1 MQDTNDKMNELM
13 DAFNKKLKTRRILLM
28 SKYTD
33 ITEAPISVQDE
44 IYTIQTL
51 LNILEVSE
59 SDYITEKVKSSNEIE
74 INVTLIEEYENNL
87 KKFDIFK
94 EMNSSDVSEK
104 DESEYIKKEQEK
116 INKIPVN
123 QYTIRKQLIEEKY
136 PNIENAPQSIID
148 EYKNLEIL
156 IKMINES
163 NNDGIEKEEA
173 EDQTKIDVKNIKI
186 YNSILKINKTLQ
198 IINSRHLQ
206 PPKKVIDEA
215 IDKKIDE
222 QINSIPND
230 REELKRKIRENELR
244 IDAITKSSKMISDI
258 DQTININT
266 EIKNSVNQEIKEQSA
281 SILLESLKAK
291 IEEQLKTKT
300 EQNITI
306 VNPEVK
312 IEQNINIS
320 EPQIKVE
327 NTSAPIVEEIKIE
340 KTIEPLDEQVIDII
354 DNEHDETNI
363 IERIYQAHFKTESKP
378 DKDGIIVAKSVPV
391 EKKEV
396 KVDEKETKVEEK
408 KPQTPEKV
416 VMAVQTLIK
425 GQEKTLISPEYI
437 KQNEKSEIFKK
448 VEKDIKEEKVSV
460 NPVKTITKK
469 DLEAIYG
476 QRKNEPGF
484 YEAIDIVNEAL
495 EKDKK

>member
-59 SDYITEKVKSSNEIE
+59 SDYTTEKVKSSNEIE

-116 INKIPVN
+116 INKMPVN
-123 QYTIRKQLIEEKY
+123 QYTIRKQLIKEKY

-266 EIKNSVNQEIKEQSA
+266 EIKNSVNQETKEQSA
-281 SILLESLKAK
+281 SRLLESLKAK

-306 VNPEVK
+306 LNPEIKV
-312 IEQNINIS
+312 EQNINIS

-327 NTSAPIVEEIKIE
+327 NTPAPIDEEIKIE
-340 KTIEPLDEQVIDII
+340 LTEEQIIDII
-354 DNEHDETNI
+354 DTEHDETNI
-363 IERIYQAHFKTESKP
+363 IEQIYQAHFKTESKP

-391 EKKEV
+391 EK
-396 KVDEKETKVEEK
+396 KETKVEEK

-437 KQNEKSEIFKK
+437 NETQKAEIFKK
-448 VEKDIKEEKVSV
+448 VDKDIKEEKVSV

>member
-1 MQDTNDKMNELM
+1 MQNTNDKMNELM
-13 DAFNKKLKTRRILLM
+13 DAFNKKLKIRRILLM
-28 SKYTD
+28 SKYSD
-33 ITEAPISVQDE
+33 ITSAPISVQDE

-59 SDYITEKVKSSNEIE
+59 SDFTTEKVKSSNDIE

-104 DESEYIKKEQEK
+104 DESEYIRKEQEK
-116 INKIPVN
+116 IDKIPVN

-156 IKMINES
+156 IKLINES
-163 NNDGIEKEEA
+163 NNEGIETEEA
-173 EDQTKIDVKNIKI
+173 DDKTRIDIKNIKI

-244 IDAITKSSKMISDI
+244 IEAITKSSKMISNI

-266 EIKNSVNQEIKEQSA
+266 EIKNSVSQELKEPSSS
-281 SILLESLKAK
+281 SILESLKAK
-291 IEEQLKTKT
+291 IEQELNSK
-300 EQNITI
+300 
-306 VNPEVK
+306 P
-312 IEQNINIS
+312 
-320 EPQIKVE
+320 
-327 NTSAPIVEEIKIE
+327 EIKEEVINKLNVE
-340 KTIEPLDEQVIDII
+340 IGKDNNIDILKSKSIEETRSEDILPIEEQKNNII
-354 DNEHDETNI
+354 DEEQDATNI
-363 IERIYQAHFKTESKP
+363 IEQIYKAHFETQNKP

-391 EKKEV
+391 EKKEI
-396 KVDEKETKVEEK
+396 KVEEK
-408 KPQTPEKV
+408 KPQTSEKV

-437 KQNEKSEIFKK
+437 KETGKTEIFKK
-448 VEKDIKEEKVSV
+448 PEKEEKEEKVSL
-460 NPVKTITKK
+460 NPVKTITRK

-484 YEAIDIVNEAL
+484 YEAIDIVNEEL

>member
-59 SDYITEKVKSSNEIE
+59 SDYTTEKVKSSNEIE

-163 NNDGIEKEEA
+163 NNDGIETEEA

-244 IDAITKSSKMISDI
+244 IEAITKSSKMISDI

-266 EIKNSVNQEIKEQSA
+266 EIKNSVNQETKEQSA
-281 SILLESLKAK
+281 SRLLENLKAK
-291 IEEQLKTKT
+291 IEEQLNTK
-300 EQNITI
+300 QNITI
-306 VNPEVK
+306 LNPEIKV
-312 IEQNINIS
+312 EQNINIS

-327 NTSAPIVEEIKIE
+327 NTSTPIVEEIKIE
-340 KTIEPLDEQVIDII
+340 LTEEQIIDII
-354 DNEHDETNI
+354 DTEHDETNI
-363 IERIYQAHFKTESKP
+363 IEQIYQAHFKTESKP

-437 KQNEKSEIFKK
+437 KQTEKSEIFKK

>member
-59 SDYITEKVKSSNEIE
+59 SDYTTEKVKSSNEIE

-266 EIKNSVNQEIKEQSA
+266 EIKNSVNQENKEQSA
-281 SILLESLKAK
+281 SRLLESLKAK

-327 NTSAPIVEEIKIE
+327 NTPAPIVEEIKIE
-340 KTIEPLDEQVIDII
+340 KTIEPLDEQVINII

-363 IERIYQAHFKTESKP
+363 IEQIYQAHFKTENKP
-378 DKDGIIVAKSVPV
+378 DKDGIIVAKSVPL

-396 KVDEKETKVEEK
+396 KVDEKEIKVEEK

-437 KQNEKSEIFKK
+437 NETQKAEIFKK

>member
-244 IDAITKSSKMISDI
+244 IEAITKSSKMISDI

-266 EIKNSVNQEIKEQSA
+266 EIKNSVNQETKEQSA
-281 SILLESLKAK
+281 SRLLENLKAK
-291 IEEQLKTKT
+291 IEEQLNTK
-300 EQNITI
+300 QNITI
-306 VNPEVK
+306 LNPEIKV
-312 IEQNINIS
+312 EQNINIS

-327 NTSAPIVEEIKIE
+327 NTSTPIVEEIKIE
-340 KTIEPLDEQVIDII
+340 LTEEQIIDII
-354 DNEHDETNI
+354 DTEHDETNI
-363 IERIYQAHFKTESKP
+363 IEQIYQAHFKTESKP

-437 KQNEKSEIFKK
+437 KQNQKSEIFKK

>member
-59 SDYITEKVKSSNEIE
+59 SDYITEKVKSSNELE

-163 NNDGIEKEEA
+163 NVDGIETEEA

-244 IDAITKSSKMISDI
+244 IEAITKSSKMISDI

-266 EIKNSVNQEIKEQSA
+266 EIKNSVNQETKEQSA
-281 SILLESLKAK
+281 SRLLESLKAK

-306 VNPEVK
+306 LNPEIKV
-312 IEQNINIS
+312 EQNINIS

-327 NTSAPIVEEIKIE
+327 NTPAPIVEEIKIE
-340 KTIEPLDEQVIDII
+340 LTEEQIIDII
-354 DNEHDETNI
+354 DTEHDETNI
-363 IERIYQAHFKTESKP
+363 IEQIYQAHFKTESKP

-391 EKKEV
+391 EK
-396 KVDEKETKVEEK
+396 KETKVEEK

-437 KQNEKSEIFKK
+437 NETQKAEIFKK
-448 VEKDIKEEKVSV
+448 IEKDIKEEKVSV

-484 YEAIDIVNEAL
+484 YEAIDIVNEEL

>member
-28 SKYTD
+28 SKYSD

-59 SDYITEKVKSSNEIE
+59 SDYTTEKVKSSNEIE

-163 NNDGIEKEEA
+163 NSDGIEKEEA

-244 IDAITKSSKMISDI
+244 IEAITKSSKMISDI

-266 EIKNSVNQEIKEQSA
+266 EIKNSVNQETKEQSA
-281 SILLESLKAK
+281 SSLLESLKAK

-306 VNPEVK
+306 LNPEIKV
-312 IEQNINIS
+312 EQNINIS

-327 NTSAPIVEEIKIE
+327 NTPAPIVEEIKIE
-340 KTIEPLDEQVIDII
+340 LTEEQIIDII
-354 DNEHDETNI
+354 DTEHDETNI
-363 IERIYQAHFKTESKP
+363 IEQIYQAHFKTESKP

-391 EKKEV
+391 EKKEGE
-396 KVDEKETKVEEK
+396 VDEKETKVEEK

-437 KQNEKSEIFKK
+437 NETQKAEIFKK
-448 VEKDIKEEKVSV
+448 VDKDIKEEKVSV

>member
-1 MQDTNDKMNELM
+1 MQDTNDKMNKLM

-59 SDYITEKVKSSNEIE
+59 SDYTTEKVKSSNEIE

-163 NNDGIEKEEA
+163 DVDGIEKEEA

-281 SILLESLKAK
+281 SRLLENLKAK
-291 IEEQLKTKT
+291 IEEQLNTK
-300 EQNITI
+300 QNITI
-306 VNPEVK
+306 LNPEIKV
-312 IEQNINIS
+312 EQNINIS

-327 NTSAPIVEEIKIE
+327 NTSTPIVEEIKIE
-340 KTIEPLDEQVIDII
+340 LTEEQIIDII
-354 DNEHDETNI
+354 DTEHDETNI
-363 IERIYQAHFKTESKP
+363 IEQIYQAHFKTESKP

-437 KQNEKSEIFKK
+437 NETQKAEIFKK
-448 VEKDIKEEKVSV
+448 VDKDIKEEKVSV

>member
-1 MQDTNDKMNELM
+1 MQDTNDKMNKLM

-59 SDYITEKVKSSNEIE
+59 SDYTTEKVKSSNEIE

-163 NNDGIEKEEA
+163 NVDGIETEEA

-244 IDAITKSSKMISDI
+244 IEAITKSSKMISDI

-266 EIKNSVNQEIKEQSA
+266 EIKNSVNQETKEQSA
-281 SILLESLKAK
+281 SSLLESLKAK
-291 IEEQLKTKT
+291 IEEQLNTK
-300 EQNITI
+300 QNITI
-306 VNPEVK
+306 LNPEIKV
-312 IEQNINIS
+312 EQNINIS

-327 NTSAPIVEEIKIE
+327 NTSTPIVEEIKIE
-340 KTIEPLDEQVIDII
+340 LTEDQIIDII
-354 DNEHDETNI
+354 DTEHDETNI
-363 IERIYQAHFKTESKP
+363 IEQIYQAHFKTESKP

-437 KQNEKSEIFKK
+437 NETQKAEIFKK
-448 VEKDIKEEKVSV
+448 VDKDIKEEKVSV

>member
-59 SDYITEKVKSSNEIE
+59 SDYTTEKVKSSNEIE

-163 NNDGIEKEEA
+163 NVDGIETEEA

-244 IDAITKSSKMISDI
+244 IEAITKSSKMISDI

-266 EIKNSVNQEIKEQSA
+266 EIKNSVNQETKEQSA
-281 SILLESLKAK
+281 SRLLESLKAK

-306 VNPEVK
+306 LNPEIKV
-312 IEQNINIS
+312 EQNINIS

-327 NTSAPIVEEIKIE
+327 NTPAPIVEEIKIE
-340 KTIEPLDEQVIDII
+340 LTEEQIIDII
-354 DNEHDETNI
+354 DTEHDETNI
-363 IERIYQAHFKTESKP
+363 IEQIYQAHFKTESKP

-391 EKKEV
+391 EK
-396 KVDEKETKVEEK
+396 KETKVEEK

-437 KQNEKSEIFKK
+437 NETQKAEIFKK
-448 VEKDIKEEKVSV
+448 VDKDIKEEKVSV

>member
-59 SDYITEKVKSSNEIE
+59 SDYTTEKVKSSNEIE

-123 QYTIRKQLIEEKY
+123 QYTIRKQLIKEKY

-266 EIKNSVNQEIKEQSA
+266 EIKNSVNS
-281 SILLESLKAK
+281 
-291 IEEQLKTKT
+291 
-300 EQNITI
+300 
-306 VNPEVK
+306 EVK
-312 IEQNINIS
+312 VEQNINIS

-340 KTIEPLDEQVIDII
+340 KTIEPSDEQVIDII
-354 DNEHDETNI
+354 DAEHDETNI
-363 IERIYQAHFKTESKP
+363 IEQIYQAHLKIENKP

-396 KVDEKETKVEEK
+396 KLDEKEIKVEEK
-408 KPQTPEKV
+408 KSQTPEKV

>member
-28 SKYTD
+28 SKYSD

-59 SDYITEKVKSSNEIE
+59 SDYTTEKVKSSNEIE

-266 EIKNSVNQEIKEQSA
+266 EIKNSVNQETKEQSA
-281 SILLESLKAK
+281 SRLLESLKAK

-306 VNPEVK
+306 LNPEIKV
-312 IEQNINIS
+312 EQNINIS

-327 NTSAPIVEEIKIE
+327 NTPAPIVEEIKIE
-340 KTIEPLDEQVIDII
+340 LTEEQIIDII
-354 DNEHDETNI
+354 DTEHDETNI
-363 IERIYQAHFKTESKP
+363 IEQIYQAHFKTESKP

-437 KQNEKSEIFKK
+437 KQTEKSEIFKK

>member
-28 SKYTD
+28 SKYSD
-33 ITEAPISVQDE
+33 ITSAPISVQDE

-59 SDYITEKVKSSNEIE
+59 SDFTTEKVKSSNDIE

-104 DESEYIKKEQEK
+104 DESEYIRKEQEK
-116 INKIPVN
+116 IDKIPVN

-156 IKMINES
+156 IKLINES
-163 NNDGIEKEEA
+163 NNEGIETEEA
-173 EDQTKIDVKNIKI
+173 DDKTRIDIKNIKI

-244 IDAITKSSKMISDI
+244 IEAITKSSKMISDI

-266 EIKNSVNQEIKEQSA
+266 EIKNSVSQELKEPSSS
-281 SILLESLKAK
+281 SILESLKAK
-291 IEEQLKTKT
+291 IEQELNSK
-300 EQNITI
+300 
-306 VNPEVK
+306 P
-312 IEQNINIS
+312 
-320 EPQIKVE
+320 
-327 NTSAPIVEEIKIE
+327 EIKE
-340 KTIEPLDEQVIDII
+340 EQVINKLNVEIGKDNNIDILKSKSIEETKSEDILPIEEQKNNII
-354 DNEHDETNI
+354 DEEQDATNI
-363 IERIYQAHFKTESKP
+363 IEQIYKAHFETQNKP

-391 EKKEV
+391 EKKEI
-396 KVDEKETKVEEK
+396 KVEEK

-437 KQNEKSEIFKK
+437 KETEKTEIFKK
-448 VEKDIKEEKVSV
+448 TEKEEKEEKVSL
-460 NPVKTITKK
+460 NPVKTITRQ

-484 YEAIDIVNEAL
+484 YEAIDIVNEEL

>member
-59 SDYITEKVKSSNEIE
+59 SDYTTEKVKSSNEIE

-163 NNDGIEKEEA
+163 DIDGIETEEA

-244 IDAITKSSKMISDI
+244 IEAITKSSKMISDI

-266 EIKNSVNQEIKEQSA
+266 EIKNSVNQETKEHSA
-281 SILLESLKAK
+281 STLLENLKAK
-291 IEEQLKTKT
+291 IEEQLKTK
-300 EQNITI
+300 QNITI

-327 NTSAPIVEEIKIE
+327 NTSTPIVEEIKIE
-340 KTIEPLDEQVIDII
+340 PTEEQIIDII
-354 DNEHDETNI
+354 DTEPDETNI
-363 IERIYQAHFKTESKP
+363 IEQIYQAHFKAENKP

-391 EKKEV
+391 EKKEI
-396 KVDEKETKVEEK
+396 KLDEKEVKVEEK

-437 KQNEKSEIFKK
+437 NETQKPEIFKK

-495 EKDKK
+495 EKEKK

>member
-59 SDYITEKVKSSNEIE
+59 SDYTTEKVKSSNEIE

-206 PPKKVIDEA
+206 PPRKVIDEA

-266 EIKNSVNQEIKEQSA
+266 EIKNSVNQETKEQSA
-281 SILLESLKAK
+281 SRLLESLKAK

-306 VNPEVK
+306 LNPEIKV
-312 IEQNINIS
+312 EQNINIS
-320 EPQIKVE
+320 EQQIKVE
-327 NTSAPIVEEIKIE
+327 NTPAPIVEEIKIE
-340 KTIEPLDEQVIDII
+340 LTEEQIIDII
-354 DNEHDETNI
+354 DTEHDETNI
-363 IERIYQAHFKTESKP
+363 IEQIYQAHFKTESKP

-391 EKKEV
+391 EK
-396 KVDEKETKVEEK
+396 KETKVEEK

-437 KQNEKSEIFKK
+437 NETQKAEIFKK
-448 VEKDIKEEKVSV
+448 VDKDIKEEKVSV

>member
-28 SKYTD
+28 SKYSD

-59 SDYITEKVKSSNEIE
+59 SDYTTEKVKSSNEIE

-136 PNIENAPQSIID
+136 SNIENAPQSIID

-163 NNDGIEKEEA
+163 DGDGIETEEA

-186 YNSILKINKTLQ
+186 YNSIVKINKTLQ

-281 SILLESLKAK
+281 SRLLENLKAK
-291 IEEQLKTKT
+291 IEEQLNTK
-300 EQNITI
+300 QNITI
-306 VNPEVK
+306 LNPEIKV
-312 IEQNINIS
+312 EQNINIS

-327 NTSAPIVEEIKIE
+327 NTSTPIVEEIKIE
-340 KTIEPLDEQVIDII
+340 LTEEQIIDII
-354 DNEHDETNI
+354 DTEHDETNI
-363 IERIYQAHFKTESKP
+363 IEQIYQAHFKTESKP

-437 KQNEKSEIFKK
+437 NETQKAEIFKK
-448 VEKDIKEEKVSV
+448 VDKDIKEEKVSV

>member
-59 SDYITEKVKSSNEIE
+59 SDYTTEKVKSSNEIE

-163 NNDGIEKEEA
+163 NVDGIETEEA

-281 SILLESLKAK
+281 SRLLENLKAK
-291 IEEQLKTKT
+291 IEEQLNTK
-300 EQNITI
+300 QNITI
-306 VNPEVK
+306 LNPEIKV
-312 IEQNINIS
+312 EQNINIS

-327 NTSAPIVEEIKIE
+327 NTSTPIVEEIKIE
-340 KTIEPLDEQVIDII
+340 LTEEQIIDII
-354 DNEHDETNI
+354 DTEHDETNI
-363 IERIYQAHFKTESKP
+363 IEQIYQAHFKTESKP

-437 KQNEKSEIFKK
+437 NETQKAEIFKK
-448 VEKDIKEEKVSV
+448 VDKDIKEEKVSV

>member
-266 EIKNSVNQEIKEQSA
+266 EIKNSVNQETKEQSA
-281 SILLESLKAK
+281 SRLLESLKAK

-306 VNPEVK
+306 LNPEIKV
-312 IEQNINIS
+312 EQNINIS

-327 NTSAPIVEEIKIE
+327 NTPAPIVEEIKIE
-340 KTIEPLDEQVIDII
+340 LTEEQIIDII
-354 DNEHDETNI
+354 DTEHDETNI
-363 IERIYQAHFKTESKP
+363 IEQIYQAHFKTESKP

-391 EKKEV
+391 EK
-396 KVDEKETKVEEK
+396 KETKVEEK

-437 KQNEKSEIFKK
+437 KQTEKSEIFKK

>member
-1 MQDTNDKMNELM
+1 MQNTNDKMNELM

-28 SKYTD
+28 SKYSD

-59 SDYITEKVKSSNEIE
+59 SDYTTEKVKSSNEIE

-136 PNIENAPQSIID
+136 SNIENAPQSIID

-163 NNDGIEKEEA
+163 DGDGIETEEA

-186 YNSILKINKTLQ
+186 YNSIVKINKTLQ

-281 SILLESLKAK
+281 SRLLENLKAK
-291 IEEQLKTKT
+291 IEEQLNTK
-300 EQNITI
+300 QNITI
-306 VNPEVK
+306 LNPEIKV
-312 IEQNINIS
+312 EQNINIS

-327 NTSAPIVEEIKIE
+327 NTSTPIVEEIKIE
-340 KTIEPLDEQVIDII
+340 LTEEQIIDII
-354 DNEHDETNI
+354 DTEHDETNI
-363 IERIYQAHFKTESKP
+363 IEQIYQAHFKTESKP

-437 KQNEKSEIFKK
+437 NETQKAEIFKK
-448 VEKDIKEEKVSV
+448 VDKDIKEEKVSV

>member
-1 MQDTNDKMNELM
+1 MQNTNDKMNELM

-28 SKYTD
+28 SKYSD
-33 ITEAPISVQDE
+33 ITSAPISVQDE

-59 SDYITEKVKSSNEIE
+59 SDFTTEKIKSSNDIE

-104 DESEYIKKEQEK
+104 DESEYIRKEQEK
-116 INKIPVN
+116 IDKIPVN
-123 QYTIRKQLIEEKY
+123 QYIIRKQLIEEKY

-156 IKMINES
+156 IKLINES
-163 NNDGIEKEEA
+163 NNEGIETEEA
-173 EDQTKIDVKNIKI
+173 DDKTRIDIKNIKI

-244 IDAITKSSKMISDI
+244 IEAITKSSKMISNI

-266 EIKNSVNQEIKEQSA
+266 EIKNSVSQELKEPS
-281 SILLESLKAK
+281 SSSVLESLKAK
-291 IEEQLKTKT
+291 IEQELNSK
-300 EQNITI
+300 
-306 VNPEVK
+306 P
-312 IEQNINIS
+312 
-320 EPQIKVE
+320 
-327 NTSAPIVEEIKIE
+327 EIKE
-340 KTIEPLDEQVIDII
+340 EQVINKLNVEIGKDNNIDILKSKSIEETKSEDILPIEEQKNNII
-354 DNEHDETNI
+354 DEEQDATNI
-363 IERIYQAHFKTESKP
+363 IEQIYKAHFETQNKP

-391 EKKEV
+391 EKKEI
-396 KVDEKETKVEEK
+396 KVEEK

-437 KQNEKSEIFKK
+437 KETEKTEIFKK
-448 VEKDIKEEKVSV
+448 TEKEEKEEKVSL
-460 NPVKTITKK
+460 NPVKTITRQ

-484 YEAIDIVNEAL
+484 YEAIDIVNEEL

>member
-59 SDYITEKVKSSNEIE
+59 SDYTTEKVKSSNEIE

-163 NNDGIEKEEA
+163 DVDGIEKEEA

-230 REELKRKIRENELR
+230 REELKIKIRENELR
-244 IDAITKSSKMISDI
+244 IEAITKSSKMISDI

-266 EIKNSVNQEIKEQSA
+266 EIKNSVNQETKEQSA
-281 SILLESLKAK
+281 SSLLENLKAK
-291 IEEQLKTKT
+291 IEEQLKTK
-300 EQNITI
+300 QNITI
-306 VNPEVK
+306 VNPEIKV
-312 IEQNINIS
+312 EQNINIS

-327 NTSAPIVEEIKIE
+327 NTSTPIVEEIKIE
-340 KTIEPLDEQVIDII
+340 PTEEQIIDII
-354 DNEHDETNI
+354 DTEPDETNI
-363 IERIYQAHFKTESKP
+363 IEQIYQAHFKAENKP

-391 EKKEV
+391 EKKEI
-396 KVDEKETKVEEK
+396 KLDEKEVKVEEK

-437 KQNEKSEIFKK
+437 NETQKAEIFKK

-460 NPVKTITKK
+460 NLVKTITKK

>member
-1 MQDTNDKMNELM
+1 MQNTNDKMNELM

-28 SKYTD
+28 SKYSD
-33 ITEAPISVQDE
+33 ITSAPISVQDE

-59 SDYITEKVKSSNEIE
+59 SDFTTEKVKASNDIE

-104 DESEYIKKEQEK
+104 DESEYIRKEQEK
-116 INKIPVN
+116 IDKIPVN
-123 QYTIRKQLIEEKY
+123 QYVIRKQLIEEKY

-156 IKMINES
+156 IKLINES
-163 NNDGIEKEEA
+163 NNEGIETEEA
-173 EDQTKIDVKNIKI
+173 DDKTRIDIKNIKI

-244 IDAITKSSKMISDI
+244 IEAITKSSKMISNI

-266 EIKNSVNQEIKEQSA
+266 EIKNSVSQELKGPNSS
-281 SILLESLKAK
+281 SILESLKAK
-291 IEEQLKTKT
+291 IEQELNSKPEIKEEQIINKLNVEIGKDNNIDILKSKINS
-300 EQNITI
+300 QNIEETKSED
-306 VNPEVK
+306 VLP
-312 IEQNINIS
+312 IE
-320 EPQIKVE
+320 
-327 NTSAPIVEEIKIE
+327 
-340 KTIEPLDEQVIDII
+340 EQ
-354 DNEHDETNI
+354 ETNI
-363 IERIYQAHFKTESKP
+363 IDEEQDATNIIEQIYKAHFETQNKP

-391 EKKEV
+391 EKKEI
-396 KVDEKETKVEEK
+396 KVEEK

-437 KQNEKSEIFKK
+437 KETGKTEIFKK
-448 VEKDIKEEKVSV
+448 PEKEEKEEKVSL
-460 NPVKTITKK
+460 NPVKTITRK

-484 YEAIDIVNEAL
+484 YEAIDIVNEEL

>member
-59 SDYITEKVKSSNEIE
+59 SDYTTEKVKSSNEIE

-306 VNPEVK
+306 LNPEIKV
-312 IEQNINIS
+312 EQNINIS

-327 NTSAPIVEEIKIE
+327 NTPAPIVEEIKIE
-340 KTIEPLDEQVIDII
+340 LTEEQIIDII
-354 DNEHDETNI
+354 DTEHDETNI

-391 EKKEV
+391 EKKE
-396 KVDEKETKVEEK
+396 TKVEEK
-408 KPQTPEKV
+408 KSQTPEKV

-437 KQNEKSEIFKK
+437 NETQKAEIFKK
-448 VEKDIKEEKVSV
+448 VDKDIKEEKVSV

>member
-59 SDYITEKVKSSNEIE
+59 SDYTTEKVKSSNEIE

-116 INKIPVN
+116 INKMPVN

-244 IDAITKSSKMISDI
+244 IEAITKSSKMISDI

-281 SILLESLKAK
+281 SRLLENLKAK
-291 IEEQLKTKT
+291 IEEQLNTK
-300 EQNITI
+300 QNITI
-306 VNPEVK
+306 LNPEIKV
-312 IEQNINIS
+312 EQNINIS

-327 NTSAPIVEEIKIE
+327 NTSTPIVEEIKIE
-340 KTIEPLDEQVIDII
+340 LTEEQIIDII
-354 DNEHDETNI
+354 DTEHDETNI
-363 IERIYQAHFKTESKP
+363 IEQIYQAHFKTESKP
-378 DKDGIIVAKSVPV
+378 DKDGIIVARSVPV

>member
-59 SDYITEKVKSSNEIE
+59 SDYTTEKVKSSNEIE

-163 NNDGIEKEEA
+163 DVDGIEKEEA

-244 IDAITKSSKMISDI
+244 IEAITKSSKMISDI

-266 EIKNSVNQEIKEQSA
+266 EIKNSVNQETKEQSA
-281 SILLESLKAK
+281 SSLLESLKAK

-327 NTSAPIVEEIKIE
+327 NTSTPIVEEIKIE
-340 KTIEPLDEQVIDII
+340 PTEEQIIDII
-354 DNEHDETNI
+354 DTEPDETNI
-363 IERIYQAHFKTESKP
+363 IEQIYQAHFKAENKP

-391 EKKEV
+391 EKKEI
-396 KVDEKETKVEEK
+396 KLDEKEVKVEEK

-437 KQNEKSEIFKK
+437 NETQKAEIFKK
-448 VEKDIKEEKVSV
+448 IEKDIKEEKVSV

>member
-28 SKYTD
+28 SKYSD
-33 ITEAPISVQDE
+33 ITSAPISVQDE

-59 SDYITEKVKSSNEIE
+59 SDFTTEKVRSSNDIE

-104 DESEYIKKEQEK
+104 DESEYIRKEQEK
-116 INKIPVN
+116 IDKIPVN

-156 IKMINES
+156 IKLINES
-163 NNDGIEKEEA
+163 NNEGIETEEA
-173 EDQTKIDVKNIKI
+173 DDKTRIDIKNIKI

-244 IDAITKSSKMISDI
+244 IEAITKSSKMISNI

-266 EIKNSVNQEIKEQSA
+266 EIKNSVSQELKEPSSS
-281 SILLESLKAK
+281 SILESLKAK
-291 IEEQLKTKT
+291 IEQELNSK
-300 EQNITI
+300 
-306 VNPEVK
+306 P
-312 IEQNINIS
+312 
-320 EPQIKVE
+320 
-327 NTSAPIVEEIKIE
+327 EIKE
-340 KTIEPLDEQVIDII
+340 EQVINKLNVEIGKDNNIDILKSKSIEETKSEDILPIEEQKNNII
-354 DNEHDETNI
+354 DEEQDATNI
-363 IERIYQAHFKTESKP
+363 IEQIYKAHFETQNKP

-391 EKKEV
+391 EKKEI
-396 KVDEKETKVEEK
+396 KVEEK

-437 KQNEKSEIFKK
+437 KETEKTEIFKK
-448 VEKDIKEEKVSV
+448 TEKEEKEEKVSL
-460 NPVKTITKK
+460 NPVKTITRQ

-484 YEAIDIVNEAL
+484 YEAIDIVNEEL

>member
-1 MQDTNDKMNELM
+1 MQNTNDKMNELM

-28 SKYTD
+28 SKYSD
-33 ITEAPISVQDE
+33 ITSAPISVQDE

-59 SDYITEKVKSSNEIE
+59 SDFTTEKVKSSNNIE

-104 DESEYIKKEQEK
+104 DESEYIRKEQEK
-116 INKIPVN
+116 IDKIPVN

-156 IKMINES
+156 IKLINES
-163 NNDGIEKEEA
+163 NNEGIETEEA
-173 EDQTKIDVKNIKI
+173 DDKTRIDIKNIKI

-206 PPKKVIDEA
+206 PSKKVIDEA

-244 IDAITKSSKMISDI
+244 IEAITKSSKMISNI
-258 DQTININT
+258 DKTININT
-266 EIKNSVNQEIKEQSA
+266 EIKNSVSQEFKNPNA
-281 SILLESLKAK
+281 SSILESLK
-291 IEEQLKTKT
+291 T
-300 EQNITI
+300 
-306 VNPEVK
+306 K
-312 IEQNINIS
+312 IEQELNSKPEIKEKQDIEINKDNNIDILKSKINSQSIEETKSEDILPVEEQEINI
-320 EPQIKVE
+320 ID
-327 NTSAPIVEEIKIE
+327 EEQ
-340 KTIEPLDEQVIDII
+340 DA
-354 DNEHDETNI
+354 TNI
-363 IERIYQAHFKTESKP
+363 IEQIYKAHFETQNKP

-391 EKKEV
+391 EKKEI
-396 KVDEKETKVEEK
+396 KAEEK
-408 KPQTPEKV
+408 KPQTSEKV

-437 KQNEKSEIFKK
+437 KETEKTEIFKK
-448 VEKDIKEEKVSV
+448 PEKEEKEEKVSL
-460 NPVKTITKK
+460 NPVKTITRQ

-484 YEAIDIVNEAL
+484 YEAIDIVNEEL

>member
-1 MQDTNDKMNELM
+1 MQDTNDKMNKLM

-59 SDYITEKVKSSNEIE
+59 SDYTTEKVKSSNEIE

-163 NNDGIEKEEA
+163 NVDGIETEEA

-244 IDAITKSSKMISDI
+244 IEAITKSSKMISDI

-266 EIKNSVNQEIKEQSA
+266 EIKNSVNQETKEQSA
-281 SILLESLKAK
+281 SRLLESLKAK

-327 NTSAPIVEEIKIE
+327 NTPAPIVEEIKIE
-340 KTIEPLDEQVIDII
+340 LTEEQIIDII
-354 DNEHDETNI
+354 DTEHDETNI
-363 IERIYQAHFKTESKP
+363 IEQIYQAHFKTESKP

-391 EKKEV
+391 EK
-396 KVDEKETKVEEK
+396 KETKVEEK

-437 KQNEKSEIFKK
+437 NETQKAEIFKK
-448 VEKDIKEEKVSV
+448 VDKDIKEEKVSV

>member
-1 MQDTNDKMNELM
+1 
-13 DAFNKKLKTRRILLM
+13 
-28 SKYTD
+28 
-33 ITEAPISVQDE
+33 
-44 IYTIQTL
+44 
-51 LNILEVSE
+51 
-59 SDYITEKVKSSNEIE
+59 
-74 INVTLIEEYENNL
+74 
-87 KKFDIFK
+87 
-94 EMNSSDVSEK
+94 MNSSDVSEK
-104 DESEYIKKEQEK
+104 DESEYIRKEQEK
-116 INKIPVN
+116 IDKIPVN

-156 IKMINES
+156 IKLINES
-163 NNDGIEKEEA
+163 NNEGIETEEA
-173 EDQTKIDVKNIKI
+173 DDKTRIDIKNIKI

-244 IDAITKSSKMISDI
+244 TEAITKSSKMISNI

-266 EIKNSVNQEIKEQSA
+266 EIKNSVSQELKEPSSS
-281 SILLESLKAK
+281 SILESLKAK
-291 IEEQLKTKT
+291 IEQELNSK
-300 EQNITI
+300 
-306 VNPEVK
+306 P
-312 IEQNINIS
+312 
-320 EPQIKVE
+320 
-327 NTSAPIVEEIKIE
+327 EIKE
-340 KTIEPLDEQVIDII
+340 EQVINKLNVEIGKDNNIDILKSKSI
-354 DNEHDETNI
+354 EETKSEDILPIEEQETNI
-363 IERIYQAHFKTESKP
+363 IDEEQDATNIIEQIYKAHFETQNKP

-391 EKKEV
+391 EKKEI
-396 KVDEKETKVEEK
+396 KVEEK

-437 KQNEKSEIFKK
+437 KETGKTEIFKK
-448 VEKDIKEEKVSV
+448 PEKEEKEEKVSL
-460 NPVKTITKK
+460 NPVKTITRK

-484 YEAIDIVNEAL
+484 YEAIDIVNEEL

>member
-1 MQDTNDKMNELM
+1 MQNTNDKMNELM

-28 SKYTD
+28 SKYSD
-33 ITEAPISVQDE
+33 ITSAPISVQDE

-59 SDYITEKVKSSNEIE
+59 SDFTTEKVKSSNDIE

-104 DESEYIKKEQEK
+104 DESEYIRKEQEK
-116 INKIPVN
+116 IDKIPVN

-136 PNIENAPQSIID
+136 SNIENAPQSIID

-156 IKMINES
+156 IKLINES
-163 NNDGIEKEEA
+163 NNEGIETEEA
-173 EDQTKIDVKNIKI
+173 DDKTRIDIKNIKI

-244 IDAITKSSKMISDI
+244 IEAITKSSKMISNI

-266 EIKNSVNQEIKEQSA
+266 EIKNSVSQEFKEPSSS
-281 SILLESLKAK
+281 SILESLKAK
-291 IEEQLKTKT
+291 IEQELNSK
-300 EQNITI
+300 
-306 VNPEVK
+306 P
-312 IEQNINIS
+312 
-320 EPQIKVE
+320 
-327 NTSAPIVEEIKIE
+327 EIKE
-340 KTIEPLDEQVIDII
+340 EQVINKLNVEIGKDNNIDILKSKSI
-354 DNEHDETNI
+354 EETKSEDILPIEEQETNI
-363 IERIYQAHFKTESKP
+363 IDEEQDATNIIEQIYKAHFETQNKP

-391 EKKEV
+391 EKKEI
-396 KVDEKETKVEEK
+396 KVEEK

-437 KQNEKSEIFKK
+437 KETEKTEIFKK
-448 VEKDIKEEKVSV
+448 PEKEEKEEKVSL
-460 NPVKTITKK
+460 NPVKTITRQ

-484 YEAIDIVNEAL
+484 YEAIDIVNEEL

>member
-59 SDYITEKVKSSNEIE
+59 SDYTTEKVKSSNEIE

-163 NNDGIEKEEA
+163 NVDGIETEEA

-266 EIKNSVNQEIKEQSA
+266 EIKNSVNQETKEQSA
-281 SILLESLKAK
+281 SSLLENLKAK
-291 IEEQLKTKT
+291 IEEQLKTK
-300 EQNITI
+300 QNITI
-306 VNPEVK
+306 VNPEIKV
-312 IEQNINIS
+312 EQNINIS

-327 NTSAPIVEEIKIE
+327 NSPAPIVEEIKIE
-340 KTIEPLDEQVIDII
+340 PTEEQIIDII
-354 DNEHDETNI
+354 DTEPDETNI
-363 IERIYQAHFKTESKP
+363 IEQIYQAHFKAENKP

-391 EKKEV
+391 EKKEI
-396 KVDEKETKVEEK
+396 KLDEKEVKVEEK

-437 KQNEKSEIFKK
+437 NETQKAEIFKK

>member
-163 NNDGIEKEEA
+163 DGDGIEAEEA

-206 PPKKVIDEA
+206 PPKKVIDEV

-266 EIKNSVNQEIKEQSA
+266 EIKNSVNQETKEQSA
-281 SILLESLKAK
+281 SRLLESLKAK

-306 VNPEVK
+306 LNPEIKV
-312 IEQNINIS
+312 EQNINIS

-327 NTSAPIVEEIKIE
+327 NTPAPIVEEIKIE
-340 KTIEPLDEQVIDII
+340 LTEEQIIDII
-354 DNEHDETNI
+354 DTEHDETNI
-363 IERIYQAHFKTESKP
+363 IEQIYQAHFKTESKP

-437 KQNEKSEIFKK
+437 NETQKAEIFKK
-448 VEKDIKEEKVSV
+448 IEKDIKEEKVSV
-460 NPVKTITKK
+460 NSVKTITKK

>member
-28 SKYTD
+28 SKYSD

-59 SDYITEKVKSSNEIE
+59 SDYTTEKVKSSNEIE

-266 EIKNSVNQEIKEQSA
+266 EIKNSVNQETKEQSA
-281 SILLESLKAK
+281 SRLLESLKAK

-306 VNPEVK
+306 LNPEIKV
-312 IEQNINIS
+312 EQNINIS

-327 NTSAPIVEEIKIE
+327 NTPAPIVEEIKIE
-340 KTIEPLDEQVIDII
+340 LTEEQIIDII
-354 DNEHDETNI
+354 DTEHDETNI
-363 IERIYQAHFKTESKP
+363 IEQIYQAHFKTESKP

-437 KQNEKSEIFKK
+437 NETQKAEIFKK
-448 VEKDIKEEKVSV
+448 VDKDIKEEKVSV

-469 DLEAIYG
+469 DLEAIYR
-476 QRKNEPGF
+476 QRKNELF
-484 YEAIDIVNEAL
+484 L
-495 EKDKK
+495 KKMM

>member
-1 MQDTNDKMNELM
+1 MQNTNDKMNELM

-28 SKYTD
+28 SKYSD
-33 ITEAPISVQDE
+33 ITSAPISVQDE

-59 SDYITEKVKSSNEIE
+59 SDFTTEKVKSSNDIE

-104 DESEYIKKEQEK
+104 DESEYIRKEQEK
-116 INKIPVN
+116 IDKIPVN
-123 QYTIRKQLIEEKY
+123 QYIIRKQLIEEKY

-156 IKMINES
+156 IKLINES
-163 NNDGIEKEEA
+163 NNEGIETEEA
-173 EDQTKIDVKNIKI
+173 DDKTRIDIKNIKI

-244 IDAITKSSKMISDI
+244 IEAITKSSKMISNI

-266 EIKNSVNQEIKEQSA
+266 EIKNSVSQELEEPS
-281 SILLESLKAK
+281 SSSVLESLKAK
-291 IEEQLKTKT
+291 IEQELNSKPEIKEEQDIEINKDNNIDILKSKSIEETKSEDILPVE
-300 EQNITI
+300 EQ
-306 VNPEVK
+306 E
-312 IEQNINIS
+312 INI
-320 EPQIKVE
+320 ID
-327 NTSAPIVEEIKIE
+327 EEQ
-340 KTIEPLDEQVIDII
+340 DA
-354 DNEHDETNI
+354 TNI
-363 IERIYQAHFKTESKP
+363 IEQIYKAHFETQNKP

-391 EKKEV
+391 EKKEI
-396 KVDEKETKVEEK
+396 KVEEK

-437 KQNEKSEIFKK
+437 KETEKTEIFKK
-448 VEKDIKEEKVSV
+448 PEKEEKEEKVSL
-460 NPVKTITKK
+460 NPVKTITRK

-484 YEAIDIVNEAL
+484 YEAIDIVNEEL

>member
-59 SDYITEKVKSSNEIE
+59 SDYTTEKVKSSNEIE

-163 NNDGIEKEEA
+163 NVDGIETEEA

-244 IDAITKSSKMISDI
+244 IEAITKSSKMISDI

-266 EIKNSVNQEIKEQSA
+266 EIKNSVNQETKEQSA
-281 SILLESLKAK
+281 SRLLENLKAK
-291 IEEQLKTKT
+291 IEEQLNTK
-300 EQNITI
+300 QNITI
-306 VNPEVK
+306 LNPEIKV
-312 IEQNINIS
+312 EQNINIS

-327 NTSAPIVEEIKIE
+327 NTSTPIVEEIKIE
-340 KTIEPLDEQVIDII
+340 LTEEQIIDII

-363 IERIYQAHFKTESKP
+363 IEQIYQAHFKTESKP

-437 KQNEKSEIFKK
+437 NETQKAEIFKK
-448 VEKDIKEEKVSV
+448 VDKDIKEEKVSV

>member
-59 SDYITEKVKSSNEIE
+59 SDYTTEKVKSSNEIE
-74 INVTLIEEYENNL
+74 INITLIEEYENNL

-266 EIKNSVNQEIKEQSA
+266 EIKNSVNS
-281 SILLESLKAK
+281 
-291 IEEQLKTKT
+291 
-300 EQNITI
+300 
-306 VNPEVK
+306 EVK
-312 IEQNINIS
+312 VEQNINIS

-354 DNEHDETNI
+354 DAEHDETNI
-363 IERIYQAHFKTESKP
+363 IEQIYQAHLKIENKP

-396 KVDEKETKVEEK
+396 KLDEKETKVEEK
-408 KPQTPEKV
+408 KSQTPEKV

>member
-59 SDYITEKVKSSNEIE
+59 SDYTTEKVKSSNEIE
-74 INVTLIEEYENNL
+74 INVTLREEYENNL

-266 EIKNSVNQEIKEQSA
+266 EIKNSVNQETKEQSA
-281 SILLESLKAK
+281 SRLLESLKAK

-306 VNPEVK
+306 LNPEIKV
-312 IEQNINIS
+312 EQNINIS

-327 NTSAPIVEEIKIE
+327 NTPAPIVEEIKIE
-340 KTIEPLDEQVIDII
+340 LTEEQIIDII
-354 DNEHDETNI
+354 DTEHDETNI
-363 IERIYQAHFKTESKP
+363 IEQIYQAHFKTEIKP

-391 EKKEV
+391 EK
-396 KVDEKETKVEEK
+396 KETKVEEK

-437 KQNEKSEIFKK
+437 NETQKAEIFKK
-448 VEKDIKEEKVSV
+448 VDKDIKEEKVSV

>member
-59 SDYITEKVKSSNEIE
+59 SDYTTEKVKSSNEIE

-116 INKIPVN
+116 INKMPVN

-244 IDAITKSSKMISDI
+244 IEAITKSSKMISDI

-266 EIKNSVNQEIKEQSA
+266 EIKNSVNQETKEQSA
-281 SILLESLKAK
+281 SRLLENLKAK
-291 IEEQLKTKT
+291 IEEQLNTK
-300 EQNITI
+300 QNITI
-306 VNPEVK
+306 LNPEIKV
-312 IEQNINIS
+312 EQNINIS

-327 NTSAPIVEEIKIE
+327 NTSTPIVEEIKIE
-340 KTIEPLDEQVIDII
+340 LTEEQIIDII
-354 DNEHDETNI
+354 DTEHDETNI
-363 IERIYQAHFKTESKP
+363 IEQIYQAHFKTESKP

-391 EKKEV
+391 EK
-396 KVDEKETKVEEK
+396 KETKVEEK

-476 QRKNEPGF
+476 QRKKEPGF

>member
-1 MQDTNDKMNELM
+1 MQNTNDKMNELM

-28 SKYTD
+28 SKYSD
-33 ITEAPISVQDE
+33 ITSAPISVQDE

-59 SDYITEKVKSSNEIE
+59 SDFTTEKVKSSNDIE

-104 DESEYIKKEQEK
+104 DESEYIRKEQEK
-116 INKIPVN
+116 IDKIPVN

-156 IKMINES
+156 IKLINES
-163 NNDGIEKEEA
+163 NNEGIETEEA
-173 EDQTKIDVKNIKI
+173 DDKTRIDIKNIKI

-244 IDAITKSSKMISDI
+244 IEAITKSSKMISNI

-266 EIKNSVNQEIKEQSA
+266 EIKNSVSQELKEPSSS
-281 SILLESLKAK
+281 SILESLKAK
-291 IEEQLKTKT
+291 IEQELNSK
-300 EQNITI
+300 
-306 VNPEVK
+306 P
-312 IEQNINIS
+312 
-320 EPQIKVE
+320 
-327 NTSAPIVEEIKIE
+327 EIKEEVINKLNVE
-340 KTIEPLDEQVIDII
+340 IGKDNNIDILKSKSIEETKSEDILPIEEQKNNII
-354 DNEHDETNI
+354 DEEQDATNI
-363 IERIYQAHFKTESKP
+363 IEQIYKAHFETQNKP

-391 EKKEV
+391 EKKEI
-396 KVDEKETKVEEK
+396 KVEEK
-408 KPQTPEKV
+408 KPQTSEKV

-437 KQNEKSEIFKK
+437 KETGKTEIFKK
-448 VEKDIKEEKVSV
+448 PEKEEKEEKVSL
-460 NPVKTITKK
+460 NPVKTITRK

-484 YEAIDIVNEAL
+484 YEAIDIVNEEL

>member
-266 EIKNSVNQEIKEQSA
+266 EIKNSVNQENKEQSA
-281 SILLESLKAK
+281 SRLLESLKAK

-306 VNPEVK
+306 LNPEIKV
-312 IEQNINIS
+312 EQNINIS

-327 NTSAPIVEEIKIE
+327 NTPAPIVEEIKIE
-340 KTIEPLDEQVIDII
+340 LTEEQIIDII
-354 DNEHDETNI
+354 DTEHDETNI
-363 IERIYQAHFKTESKP
+363 IEQIYQAHFKTESKP

-391 EKKEV
+391 EK
-396 KVDEKETKVEEK
+396 KETKVEEK

-437 KQNEKSEIFKK
+437 NETQKAEIFKK
-448 VEKDIKEEKVSV
+448 VDKDIKEEKVSV